1 MSRSYSHRVEVK
13 DAPEKSLFLN
23 RTREPDDL
31 AIASYNAS
39 INELVGLV
47 KAVGVV
53 GLVCKGDQRRAMKVV
68 YAENLQSRSE
78 LTRA

>member
-1 MSRSYSHRVEVK
+1 MHRSYLHRVEVE
-13 DAPEKSLFLN
+13 DTPQKSLFLD
-23 RTREPDDL
+23 RTRKPDDL
-31 AIASYNAS
+31 AFAGYNAS
-39 INELVGLV
+39 INELAGLV

-53 GLVCKGDQRRAMKVV
+53 GLVCKGDQRRAMEVV